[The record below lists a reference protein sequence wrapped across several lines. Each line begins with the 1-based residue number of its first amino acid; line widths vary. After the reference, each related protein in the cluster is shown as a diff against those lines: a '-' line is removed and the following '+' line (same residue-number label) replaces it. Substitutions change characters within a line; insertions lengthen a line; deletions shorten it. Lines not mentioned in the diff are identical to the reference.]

1 MASESIKV
9 LVIDDL
15 PETREMLRKLL
26 SFETDIQVVGEAAT
40 GREGLKLADEL
51 QPEIVLMDINMP
63 DMDGIEA
70 TEEIKKTSPAIGV
83 IIMSVQSDASYLR
96 RAMMAGARDYI
107 TKPVSAE
114 MLYEA
119 IRRVY
124 DSLAEERSKISSP
137 MSSSDGTSGKKLKT
151 DASGHVIAVF
161 SPQGGA
167 GVTTIATNVAVS
179 LMQEGT
185 RVVLIDGDLQW
196 GDVGVF
202 LNLTSRYTIG
212 DLAGAITELDQKL
225 LEGVIVSHGSGLK
238 VLLAP
243 SRLEDAER
251 IAPSDLATI
260 IQQMTLYYDYIIVD
274 MPKGLNDNALSIMD
288 RADRIILVA
297 TPTLPSIKSTRMA
310 LELFGTLDYTAEKVI
325 FVMNRV
331 IGDGHGR
338 ASIPMDAIESNLHH
352 KTDAQIPLDEISFL
366 AAVNQ
371 GVSIVAIEPDKSPA
385 LDLIRLADKVR
396 HSLSGDEAEFI
407 SPVIPERHSRLSGI
421 WAGLNN

>member
-1 MASESIKV
+1 MAGEAIKV

-26 SFETDIQVVGEAAT
+26 SFESDIEVVGEAAT
-40 GREGLKLADEL
+40 GREGLKLADEF
-51 QPEIVLMDINMP
+51 QPDIVLMDINMP
-63 DMDGIEA
+63 DMDGITA

-83 IIMSVQSDASYLR
+83 IIMSVQSDSSYLR

-114 MLYEA
+114 TLYEA

-124 DSLAEERSKISSP
+124 DSLAEERSNISFP
-137 MSSSDGTSGKKLKT
+137 TSSTGAISGKKGV
-151 DASGHVIAVF
+151 SGHVIAVF

-212 DLAGAITELDQKL
+212 DLADAITELDQKL

-251 IAPSDLATI
+251 IAPSDLMTI

-274 MPKGLNDNALSIMD
+274 MPKGLDDNALSLMD

-310 LELFGTLDYTAEKVI
+310 LDLFGTLDYAAEKVMLM
-325 FVMNRV
+325 MNRV

-338 ASIPMDAIESNLHH
+338 ASIPMDAIESNLQH
-352 KTDAQIPLDEISFL
+352 KIDTQIPLDEFSFL

-371 GVSIVAIEPDKSPA
+371 GISIVAIEPDKSPA
-385 LDLIRLADKVR
+385 VDLIQFADKVR

-407 SPVIPERHSRLSGI
+407 SPVIPERQSRLNGI
-421 WAGLNN
+421 WAGLSS